1 MAFGGRR
8 PLLRASLASRHA
20 RLPKWQATDTVVV
33 VTSGDPTRQSL
44 PPAAGSIRR
53 RWLGLGIV
61 LVGALMMIGGIVG
74 VWIYARRLPA
84 RSTVSVPGAPAPPV
98 PAPPPLAA
106 PAPSDS
112 GSTTPAPEASTP
124 ERRPLSLPVAIAPY
138 PDDAGAPVPVT
149 GGHPLWG
156 GRDAFV
162 TITIFADLEN
172 PHSIALLRELLPL
185 KVQLG
190 DELRLA
196 FRDLPEAD
204 HNEGRQAA
212 RALAEIHATRGEQA
226 FWHALAAI
234 VRHGEALGPGAL
246 ADVLAEAGLPGF
258 PLASP
263 NARAEAALEDDAELA
278 TLLFVRDTPTL
289 FINGQRVTGFVPRS
303 SLAAAVE
310 RERRTAYL
318 SLANGTPPASVYTE
332 RTRKNFLNFGVD
344 PPIRECVKGNDA
356 PATGPANAA
365 VTVVEFS
372 DFECE
377 LCRQGDAA
385 LSAVLKGH
393 ASDVRV
399 VWRNFPLPQHHRAR
413 LAAGVALAARRLGG
427 DTAFWAVTRALLE
440 PRVKLD
446 DDELARAAARSGFDA
461 TKILSVARGGTYDA
475 EIDRDIKLGEALAVS
490 GAPTYFVNGQ
500 RIAGALPEP
509 ELRALFDRELALG
522 RRVRAQGAGLVAELA
537 CGARTSGASR
547 R

>member
-1 MAFGGRR
+1 M
-8 PLLRASLASRHA
+8 LI
-20 RLPKWQATDTVVV
+20 

-44 PPAAGSIRR
+44 PPAAGSSRR
-53 RWLGLGIV
+53 RWIGAIIV
-61 LVGALMMIGGIVG
+61 LLGATMMIGGIIG

-84 RSTVSVPGAPAPPV
+84 PARAPVVAGAPAPPL

-106 PAPSDS
+106 PAPSDP
-112 GSTTPAPEASTP
+112 GSTTPTPEASTP

-138 PDDAGAPVPVT
+138 PDDAGAPVPVV

-162 TITIFADLEN
+162 TITMFADLES

-185 KVQLG
+185 KVQLC

-196 FRDLPEAD
+196 FRHLPEAD
-204 HNEGRQAA
+204 HNEARLAA
-212 RALAEIHATRGEQA
+212 RALAEIHVTRGEQA
-226 FWHALAAI
+226 LWHALAAI
-234 VRHGEALGPGAL
+234 ARRGEALGPGVL

-263 NARAEAALEDDAELA
+263 NARAEAALEDDGELA

-289 FINGQRVTGFVPRS
+289 FLNGQRITGFVPRPA
-303 SLAAAVE
+303 LAAAVE

-344 PPIRECVKGNDA
+344 PPVRECVKGGDS
-356 PATGPANAA
+356 PASGPVNAA

-385 LSAVLKGH
+385 LHAVLKSH
-393 ASDVRV
+393 ASEVRV
-399 VWRNFPLPQHHRAR
+399 VWKNFPLPQHHRAR

-427 DTAFWAVTRALLE
+427 DSAFWVVTRALLE

-446 DDELARAAARSGFDA
+446 DDELTRAAARSGLDA
-461 TKILSVARGGTYDA
+461 TKLLSVARGGTYDA
-475 EIDRDIKLGEALAVS
+475 EIDRDIKLGEGLAVS

-500 RIAGALPEP
+500 RVDGALPEP
-509 ELRALFDRELALG
+509 ELRALVERELLLG
-522 RRVRAQGAGLVAELA
+522 RRVRTQGSGFVADLA
-537 CGARTSGASR
+537 CGVRAHATASGTSR
-547 R
+547 H